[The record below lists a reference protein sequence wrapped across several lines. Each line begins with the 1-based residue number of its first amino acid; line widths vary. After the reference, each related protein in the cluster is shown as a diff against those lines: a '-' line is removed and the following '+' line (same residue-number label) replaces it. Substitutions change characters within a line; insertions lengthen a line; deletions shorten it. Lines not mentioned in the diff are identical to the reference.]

1 MVKCYRKVTKSSRT
15 CGNKAGIKEKEV
27 CMMRLQWKS
36 RLFVLLAAGVL
47 ACGMAGY
54 SVKAAETSGGTGT
67 ETTTPGDSETTEK
80 IDISGDNFSISFVED
95 KEYTYTG
102 SAITPEVEVVE
113 TITPDSGD
121 ETQTPGTNNGRTGDT
136 SDTTKTWVKDVNY
149 TLTYDNN
156 INAGTAEKPATVT
169 ITPKD
174 TEKYTGEVTLTFV
187 INPKDI
193 TDLQMEGKDK
203 VYRGSPI
210 NADVNMYYNDL
221 KLERGKDY
229 RVKDYVNN
237 ENVGTASATVKG
249 IGNYTGERTMTFEIS
264 AKNIYDLPY
273 TPNLSDK
280 TYTYTGKT
288 LTPKVEFTFTV
299 TGKQNAVL
307 GKRILTEGTDYT
319 ISYVDNK
326 KVGVANVM
334 VIGKGNF
341 TGSRIMSFK
350 IRPQETKLKK
360 LVKGKKQI
368 KAKWAEKEKQ
378 VTGYVVMCSTKKD
391 FSSNVKKVKVK
402 KGTKK
407 YTFKNL
413 KSKKKYF
420 VRVRTYKKAAGMTYY
435 SEWSNVLKIKTR

>member
-1 MVKCYRKVTKSSRT
+1 
-15 CGNKAGIKEKEV
+15 
-27 CMMRLQWKS
+27 MMRLQWKS

-210 NADVNMYYNDL
+210 NADVNMYYNDI

-280 TYTYTGKT
+280 TYK
-288 LTPKVEFTFTV
+288 
-299 TGKQNAVL
+299 
-307 GKRILTEGTDYT
+307 
-319 ISYVDNK
+319 
-326 KVGVANVM
+326 
-334 VIGKGNF
+334 IG
-341 TGSRIMSFK
+341 RAH
-350 IRPQETKLKK
+350 
-360 LVKGKKQI
+360 V
-368 KAKWAEKEKQ
+368 
-378 VTGYVVMCSTKKD
+378 
-391 FSSNVKKVKVK
+391 
-402 KGTKK
+402 
-407 YTFKNL
+407 
-413 KSKKKYF
+413 
-420 VRVRTYKKAAGMTYY
+420 
-435 SEWSNVLKIKTR
+435 

>member
-1 MVKCYRKVTKSSRT
+1 
-15 CGNKAGIKEKEV
+15 
-27 CMMRLQWKS
+27 MMRLQWKS

-67 ETTTPGDSETTEK
+67 ETTTPGDSETTET

-210 NADVNMYYNDL
+210 NADVNMYYNDI

-280 TYTYTGKT
+280 TYTYTGNA

>member
-1 MVKCYRKVTKSSRT
+1 
-15 CGNKAGIKEKEV
+15 
-27 CMMRLQWKS
+27 MRLQWKS

-210 NADVNMYYNDL
+210 NADVNMYYNDI

-280 TYTYTGKT
+280 TYTYTGKA

>member
-1 MVKCYRKVTKSSRT
+1 
-15 CGNKAGIKEKEV
+15 
-27 CMMRLQWKS
+27 MMRLQWKS

-54 SVKAAETSGGTGT
+54 SVKAAETSGSAGT

-80 IDISGDNFSISFVED
+80 IDISGFEVTLANN
-95 KEYTYTG
+95 EYTYSG
-102 SAITPEVEVVE
+102 SAITPEVTVKGTVQNDN
-113 TITPDSGD
+113 TGDSG
-121 ETQTPGTNNGRTGDT
+121 TGTGDGSDTGNAGAQTGDT
-136 SDTTKTWVKDVNY
+136 ETGGENGSGDSGADTSQEVTLVQGTDYTVK
-149 TLTYDNN
+149 YDNN
-156 INAGTAEKPATVT
+156 TNAGEASVTVEGINNYTGTKTVT
-169 ITPKD
+169 FT
-174 TEKYTGEVTLTFV
+174 
-187 INPKDI
+187 INKKDI
-193 TDLQMEGKDK
+193 ADLQMEGKDK

-210 NADVNMYYNDL
+210 NADVNMYYNDI

-280 TYTYTGKT
+280 TYTYTGKA

>member
-1 MVKCYRKVTKSSRT
+1 
-15 CGNKAGIKEKEV
+15 
-27 CMMRLQWKS
+27 MMRLQWKS

-210 NADVNMYYNDL
+210 NADVNMYYNDI

-280 TYTYTGKT
+280 TYTYTGKA

>member
-1 MVKCYRKVTKSSRT
+1 
-15 CGNKAGIKEKEV
+15 
-27 CMMRLQWKS
+27 MMRLQWKS

-210 NADVNMYYNDL
+210 NADVNMYYNDI

-280 TYTYTGKT
+280 TYTYTGKA

-420 VRVRTYKKAAGMTYY
+420 VRVRTYKKATGMTYY

>member
-1 MVKCYRKVTKSSRT
+1 
-15 CGNKAGIKEKEV
+15 
-27 CMMRLQWKS
+27 MMRLQWKS

-54 SVKAAETSGGTGT
+54 SVKAAETSGSAGT
-67 ETTTPGDSETTEK
+67 ETTTPGDSETTET

-210 NADVNMYYNDL
+210 NADVNMYYNDI

>member
-1 MVKCYRKVTKSSRT
+1 
-15 CGNKAGIKEKEV
+15 
-27 CMMRLQWKS
+27 MMRLQWKS

-67 ETTTPGDSETTEK
+67 ETTTPGDSETTET

-210 NADVNMYYNDL
+210 NADVNMYYNDI

-280 TYTYTGKT
+280 TYTYTGKA

-368 KAKWAEKEKQ
+368 KAKWAETEKQ

>member
-1 MVKCYRKVTKSSRT
+1 MNYQAIV
-15 CGNKAGIKEKEV
+15 
-27 CMMRLQWKS
+27 
-36 RLFVLLAAGVL
+36 LAAGEGLRSHLSYHKVL
-47 ACGMAGY
+47 YPIQNKPMIY
-54 SVKAAETSGGTGT
+54 W
-67 ETTTPGDSETTEK
+67 
-80 IDISGDNFSISFVED
+80 SILPFVED

-210 NADVNMYYNDL
+210 NADVNMYYNNI

-280 TYTYTGKT
+280 TYTYTGNA

>member
-1 MVKCYRKVTKSSRT
+1 
-15 CGNKAGIKEKEV
+15 
-27 CMMRLQWKS
+27 MRLQWKS

-67 ETTTPGDSETTEK
+67 ETTTPGDSETTET

-210 NADVNMYYNDL
+210 NADVNMYYNDI

-280 TYTYTGKT
+280 TYTYTGKA

-307 GKRILTEGTDYT
+307 GKRILTEGTGYT

>member
-1 MVKCYRKVTKSSRT
+1 
-15 CGNKAGIKEKEV
+15 
-27 CMMRLQWKS
+27 MMRLQWKS

-67 ETTTPGDSETTEK
+67 EMTTPGDSETTEK

-210 NADVNMYYNDL
+210 NADVNMYYNDI

-280 TYTYTGKT
+280 TYTYTGKA
-288 LTPKVEFTFTV
+288 LIPKVEFTFTV

>member
-27 CMMRLQWKS
+27 FMMRLQWKS

-67 ETTTPGDSETTEK
+67 ETTTPGDSETTET

-210 NADVNMYYNDL
+210 NADVNMYYNDI

-280 TYTYTGKT
+280 TYTYTGKA

>member
-1 MVKCYRKVTKSSRT
+1 
-15 CGNKAGIKEKEV
+15 
-27 CMMRLQWKS
+27 MRLQWKS

-54 SVKAAETSGGTGT
+54 SVKAAETSGNAGT

-210 NADVNMYYNDL
+210 NADVNMYYNDI

>member
-1 MVKCYRKVTKSSRT
+1 
-15 CGNKAGIKEKEV
+15 
-27 CMMRLQWKS
+27 MMRLQWKS

-54 SVKAAETSGGTGT
+54 SVKAAETSGNAGT

-210 NADVNMYYNDL
+210 NADVNMYYNDI

>member
-1 MVKCYRKVTKSSRT
+1 
-15 CGNKAGIKEKEV
+15 
-27 CMMRLQWKS
+27 MRLQWKS

-210 NADVNMYYNDL
+210 NADVNMYYNDI

>member
-27 CMMRLQWKS
+27 FMMRLQWKS

-210 NADVNMYYNDL
+210 NADVNMYYNDI

-280 TYTYTGKT
+280 TYTYTGKA
-288 LTPKVEFTFTV
+288 LIPKVEFTFTV

>member
-1 MVKCYRKVTKSSRT
+1 
-15 CGNKAGIKEKEV
+15 
-27 CMMRLQWKS
+27 MMRLQWKS